1 MLYYKSSWILSKN
14 IDIAKVKMK
23 NHSKY
28 IEVAVALPVWGT
40 FTYLVPDSLL
50 DVPLQGKRVLVPF
63 GQRKV
68 TGYVLEE
75 TESKDDKEIKSISDI
90 LDDTPLFPPSM
101 IPLFRWISDYYMHP
115 VGEVIKTAL
124 PGGLNLYEV
133 SKLTI
138 TDKGQ
143 EAIDKKR
150 PVSSEERILGLLM
163 ESSRSVK
170 ELCAGLKYEIPG
182 SLLYSM
188 KQKGWIEKTREIK
201 AGKTRVKTERYIS
214 LTGYELISGSLSES
228 RIKII
233 ETLKTSGEIS
243 VKRLNERVPGAARI
257 VNSLEKQGH
266 VKIFL
271 KPLYRDPFGETI
283 NPDIAPVPTLEQ
295 DRAISEIA
303 GFLGKGF
310 FSYLLSG
317 VTGSGKTEVYMQLA
331 SLAVKKGYSVLI
343 LVPEIAL
350 ISQMESRF
358 RARFGECVSILHSGL
373 SAGEK
378 YDQWLRIA
386 EGKTP
391 ISIGVRSAIFAPFK
405 NIGLII
411 VDEEHDYSYK
421 QEGGLRYNAR
431 DLALVRAK
439 LAGCLVLLGSATPS
453 VQSYHNIS
461 KRKISEVRLTK
472 RVEERNLP
480 EISVVDLKENR
491 DLRGIR
497 RYISEELI
505 CGMKETLARKE
516 QILLFLNRRGFA
528 GFPVCGKCGEAL
540 KCKNCDISLTFHR
553 SANAYKCHYCGFTKT
568 ANSSCAKCGAFE
580 IKLLGLGTEKI
591 EAAAKSLF
599 PEAKVARMD
608 SDTTNRKGSTVKILK
623 GLKEKT
629 IDILVGTQMV
639 AKGHDYPDIT
649 LVGIICADQSLAFPD
664 FRSGERTFQLLAQVS
679 GRAGRGSSPGK
690 VILQTYNP
698 EHFSIVSAKNQDY
711 RAFYE
716 KELLFRKALNYPP
729 FSRMIQIRIFGKE
742 KKKTGDYAKALGD
755 LCTRFKKEFNMNSV
769 DILGPIEAPVP
780 KIAGRFRWQLLL
792 KGKEIK
798 QLHRFARTII
808 IENAQKGNRDVGV
821 IVDVDPYFM
830 M

>member
-1 MLYYKSSWILSKN
+1 MRKSP
-14 IDIAKVKMK
+14 
-23 NHSKY
+23 KY

-40 FTYLVPDSLL
+40 FTYMVPESLL
-50 DVPLQGKRVLVPF
+50 DVPLQGKRVLIPF

-75 TESKDDKEIKSISDI
+75 AENKDEKEIKAVLDI
-90 LDDTPLFPPSM
+90 LDDNPLFPPSM
-101 IPLFRWISDYYMHP
+101 ISFFRWISDYYMHP

-133 SKLTI
+133 SNFFI
-138 TDKGQ
+138 TDKGK
-143 EAIDKKR
+143 EALDKKR
-150 PVSSEERILGLLM
+150 PASSEERILSLFI
-163 ESSRSVK
+163 ESPKSAK
-170 ELCAGLKYEIPG
+170 ELCAELRDKVSG
-182 SLLYSM
+182 SLLYLM
-188 KQKGWIEKTREIK
+188 EHKGWIEKRREIK
-201 AGKTRVKTERYIS
+201 SGKTKVKKERYIL
-214 LTGYELISGSLSES
+214 LTGNKPIPGPLSES
-228 RIKII
+228 RLKII
-233 ETLKTSGEIS
+233 KFLEASGEVS
-243 VKRLNERVPGAARI
+243 VKRLRETVPEAARL
-257 VNSLEKQGH
+257 VNSMEKEGR
-266 VKIFL
+266 VRIFQR
-271 KPLYRDPFGETI
+271 PVYRDPFGETI
-283 NPDIAPVPTLEQ
+283 SPDIAPVATLEQ
-295 DRAISEIA
+295 ENAISEIA

-331 SLAVKKGYSVLI
+331 ALAVKEGYSVLV

-350 ISQMESRF
+350 ISQMEGRF

-386 EGKTP
+386 GGKTP
-391 ISIGVRSAIFAPFK
+391 IAIGARSAIFAPFK
-405 NIGLII
+405 DIGLII
-411 VDEEHDYSYK
+411 VDEEHDSSYK

-431 DLALVRAK
+431 DLAVVRAK
-439 LAGCLVLLGSATPS
+439 LADCLVLLGSATPS

-505 CGMKETLARKE
+505 CGMKEALSRKE

-528 GFPVCGKCGEAL
+528 GFPVCGRCGEAL
-540 KCKNCDISLTFHR
+540 KCKNCDISLTLHK
-553 SANAYKCHYCGFTKT
+553 SANAYKCHYCGFTKA
-568 ANSSCAKCGAFE
+568 ANSSCPKCGAFE

-591 EAAAKSLF
+591 EAAVKSLF
-599 PEAKVARMD
+599 PEARVARMD
-608 SDTTNRKGSTVKILK
+608 SDTTARKGSTVKILK

-649 LVGIICADQSLAFPD
+649 LVGVICADQSLAFPD

-716 KELLFRKALNYPP
+716 KEILFRKALNYPP
-729 FSRMIQIRIFGKE
+729 FSRMIQVRIYGKD
-742 KKKTGDYAKALGD
+742 KKKTGDYAKELGD
-755 LCTRFKKEFNMNSV
+755 LCIGFKKKFNVNSV

-780 KIAGRFRWQLLL
+780 KIAGRFRWQILL

-798 QLHRFARTII
+798 QLQRFARTII
-808 IENAQKGNRDVGV
+808 IENVQKGNRDVGV

>member
-1 MLYYKSSWILSKN
+1 MVKSPKF
-14 IDIAKVKMK
+14 
-23 NHSKY
+23 

-40 FTYLVPDSLL
+40 FTYLVPDTLL
-50 DVPLQGKRVLVPF
+50 DVSVQGKRVLVPF

-75 TESKDDKEIKSISDI
+75 TENKDDKEIKAILDI
-90 LDDTPLFPPSM
+90 LDDNPLFPPSM
-101 IPLFRWISDYYMHP
+101 IHFFKWISDYYMHP

-133 SKLTI
+133 SNLFI
-138 TDKGQ
+138 TDKGK
-143 EAIDKKR
+143 EARDKKR
-150 PVSSEERILGLLM
+150 PASSEERILSLLIESPKCVKDLCAELGDKVPSSLFCLM
-163 ESSRSVK
+163 E
-170 ELCAGLKYEIPG
+170 
-182 SLLYSM
+182 
-188 KQKGWIEKTREIK
+188 QKGWIEKRREIK
-201 AGKTRVKTERYIS
+201 AGKTKVKTERYIS
-214 LTGYELISGSLSES
+214 LTDDEPIPGSLSES

-233 ETLKTSGEIS
+233 ETLKVSGEVS
-243 VKRLNERVPGAARI
+243 VKRLRETVPGAARL
-257 VNSLEKQGH
+257 VNSMEKEGH
-266 VKIFL
+266 VKIFQR
-271 KPLYRDPFGETI
+271 PVYRDPFGETI
-283 NPDIAPVPTLEQ
+283 SPDIAPVPTFEQ
-295 DRAISEIA
+295 DGVISKIA

-331 SLAVKKGYSVLI
+331 SLAVKEGYSVLV

-350 ISQMESRF
+350 ISQMEGRF

-386 EGKTP
+386 GGKTP
-391 ISIGVRSAIFAPFK
+391 IAIGARSAIFAPFK
-405 NIGLII
+405 DIGLII
-411 VDEEHDYSYK
+411 VDEEHDSSYK

-431 DLALVRAK
+431 DLAVVRAK
-439 LAGCLVLLGSATPS
+439 LANCLVLLGSATPS

-461 KRKISEVRLTK
+461 KRKITEVRLTK
-472 RVEERNLP
+472 RVEDRNLP
-480 EISVVDLKENR
+480 EISVVDLKETR
-491 DLRGIR
+491 DSRGIR

-505 CGMKETLARKE
+505 CGMKEALARKE

-528 GFPVCGKCGEAL
+528 GFPVCGKCGEVL
-540 KCKNCDISLTFHR
+540 KCKNCDIPLTLHR
-553 SANAYKCHYCGFTKT
+553 FANAYKCHYCGFTKA
-568 ANSSCAKCGAFE
+568 ANSSCTTCGSFE
-580 IKLLGLGTEKI
+580 IKPLGLGTEKI

-599 PEAKVARMD
+599 PEARVARMD
-608 SDTTNRKGSTVKILK
+608 SDTTVRKGSIVKILK

-649 LVGIICADQSLAFPD
+649 LVGVICADQSLAFPD

-716 KELLFRKALNYPP
+716 KEILFRKALNYPP
-729 FSRMIQIRIFGKE
+729 FSRMIQIRIYGKD
-742 KKKTGDYAKALGD
+742 KKKTGEYAKAIGD
-755 LCTRFKKEFNMNSV
+755 LCMRFKKEFNMNSV

-780 KIAGRFRWQLLL
+780 KIAGRFRWQILL

-798 QLHRFARTII
+798 QLHRLARTII
-808 IENAQKGNRDVGV
+808 IENVQKGNRDVGV

>member
-1 MLYYKSSWILSKN
+1 
-14 IDIAKVKMK
+14 MK
-23 NHSKY
+23 NHPKY
-28 IEVAVALPVWGT
+28 IEVAVALPVWDT
-40 FTYLVPDSLL
+40 FTYMVPESLL
-50 DVPLQGKRVLVPF
+50 DVTLQGKRVLIPF

-75 TESKDDKEIKSISDI
+75 AENKDEKEIKAVLDI
-90 LDDTPLFPPSM
+90 LDDNPLFPPSM
-101 IPLFRWISDYYMHP
+101 IPFFRWISDYYMHP

-133 SKLTI
+133 SKFFI
-138 TDKGQ
+138 TDRGK
-143 EAIDKKR
+143 EALDKKR
-150 PVSSEERILGLLM
+150 PASSEERILTLLA
-163 ESSRSVK
+163 ESPKGVK
-170 ELCAGLKYEIPG
+170 DLYAELKDKVPG
-182 SLLYSM
+182 HLLYSM
-188 KQKGWIEKTREIK
+188 EHKGWVEKRREIK
-201 AGKTRVKTERYIS
+201 SGKTKAKTERYIS
-214 LTGYELISGSLSES
+214 LTGNEPIPGFLSES
-228 RIKII
+228 RLKII
-233 ETLKTSGEIS
+233 EILKASGEVS
-243 VKRLNERVPGAARI
+243 VKRIMETVPGAARLI
-257 VNSLEKQGH
+257 NSMGKEGH
-266 VKIFL
+266 VKIL
-271 KPLYRDPFGETI
+271 SRPVYRDPFGETI
-283 NPDIAPVPTLEQ
+283 SPDTAPVPTLEQ
-295 DRAISEIA
+295 DDVITEIA

-331 SLAVKKGYSVLI
+331 SLAVKEGYSVLV

-350 ISQMESRF
+350 ISQMEGRF

-386 EGKTP
+386 GGKTP
-391 ISIGVRSAIFAPFK
+391 IAIGARSAIFAPFK
-405 NIGLII
+405 DIGLVI
-411 VDEEHDYSYK
+411 VDEEHDSSYK

-431 DLALVRAK
+431 DLAVVRAK
-439 LAGCLVLLGSATPS
+439 LANCLVLLGSATPS

-461 KRKISEVRLTK
+461 KRKIFEVKLTK

-480 EISVVDLKENR
+480 EISVVDLKKNR

-505 CGMKETLARKE
+505 CGMKEALARKE

-528 GFPVCGKCGEAL
+528 GFPICGRCGEAL
-540 KCKNCDISLTFHR
+540 KCKNCDISLTLHK
-553 SANAYKCHYCGFTKT
+553 SADAYKCHYCGFTKA
-568 ANSSCAKCGAFE
+568 ANSRCIKCGSFE
-580 IKLLGLGTEKI
+580 IKPLGLGTEKI

-599 PEAKVARMD
+599 PEARVARMD
-608 SDTTNRKGSTVKILK
+608 SDTTVRKGSTVKILR

-649 LVGIICADQSLAFPD
+649 LVGVICADQSLAFPD

-698 EHFSIVSAKNQDY
+698 EHFSIISAKNQDY
-711 RAFYE
+711 RSFYE
-716 KELLFRKALNYPP
+716 KEILFRKALNYPP
-729 FSRMIQIRIFGKE
+729 FSRMIQIRIYGKD
-742 KKKTGDYAKALGD
+742 KKKTVDYAKALGD
-755 LCTRFKKEFNMNSV
+755 LCIGFKKEFNMNSV

-780 KIAGRFRWQLLL
+780 KIAGRFRWQILL

>member
-1 MLYYKSSWILSKN
+1 MNIEKSKMVKSSN
-14 IDIAKVKMK
+14 
-23 NHSKY
+23 Y

-40 FTYLVPDSLL
+40 FTYLVPDSMW
-50 DVPLQGKRVLVPF
+50 DVSLQGKRVLVPF

-75 TESKDDKEIKSISDI
+75 TENQGEKEIKAILDI
-90 LDDTPLFPPSM
+90 LDDNPLFPPSM
-101 IPLFRWISDYYMHP
+101 IPFFRWISDYYMHP

-133 SKLTI
+133 SNLSI
-138 TDKGQ
+138 TAKGK
-143 EAIDKKR
+143 EALDKKR
-150 PVSSEERILGLLM
+150 PASSEERILGLLA
-163 ESSRSVK
+163 ESPKCVK
-170 ELCAGLKYEIPG
+170 DLCVEIGDKILGALLCAME
-182 SLLYSM
+182 
-188 KQKGWIEKTREIK
+188 QKGWLEKRKEIK
-201 AGKTRVKTERYIS
+201 AAKTKVKTERYIS
-214 LTGYELISGSLSES
+214 LTANEPIPGSLSES

-233 ETLKTSGEIS
+233 ETLKVSGEVS
-243 VKRLNERVPGAARI
+243 VKRLKERVPGAANI
-257 VNSLEKQGH
+257 VNSLEKQGY

-271 KPLYRDPFGETI
+271 KPVYRNPFGETI
-283 NPDIAPVPTLEQ
+283 SPDIAHVPTLEQ
-295 DRAISEIA
+295 DGVISKIA

-331 SLAVKKGYSVLI
+331 SLAVNKGYSVLV

-350 ISQMESRF
+350 ISQIEGRF

-386 EGKTP
+386 GGKTP
-391 ISIGVRSAIFAPFK
+391 IVIGARSAIFAPFK
-405 NIGLII
+405 DIGLII
-411 VDEEHDYSYK
+411 VDEEHDSSYK

-431 DLALVRAK
+431 DLAVVRAK
-439 LAGCLVLLGSATPS
+439 LANCVVLLGSATPS

-491 DLRGIR
+491 DSRGIR
-497 RYISEELI
+497 RYLSEELI
-505 CGMKETLARKE
+505 CGMKEALARKE

-528 GFPVCGKCGEAL
+528 GFPVCGRCGEAL
-540 KCKNCDISLTFHR
+540 KCKNCDISLTLHR
-553 SANAYKCHYCGFTKT
+553 SANAYKCHYCGFTKA
-568 ANSSCAKCGAFE
+568 ANSSCTKCGAFE
-580 IKLLGLGTEKI
+580 IKPFGLGTEKI

-599 PEAKVARMD
+599 PEARVARMD
-608 SDTTNRKGSTVKILK
+608 SDTTVRKGSIVKILK

-649 LVGIICADQSLAFPD
+649 LVGVICADQSLAFPD

-716 KELLFRKALNYPP
+716 KEILFRKALNYPP
-729 FSRMIQIRIFGKE
+729 FSRMIQIRIHGKD
-742 KKKTGDYAKALGD
+742 KKKTGEYAKATGV
-755 LCTRFKKEFNMNSV
+755 LCMRLKKEFNMNSV
-769 DILGPIEAPVP
+769 DILGPVEAPVP
-780 KIAGRFRWQLLL
+780 KIAGRFRWQILL

-808 IENAQKGNRDVGV
+808 IENVQKGNRDVGV